1 MSEFFVYSFFFGI
14 LFFFFPVFATLEAYV
29 DPTENRAW
37 FSLSAYNIF
46 KVLGGYAQLNRDGIA
61 VHLTKKKAVFLP
73 FAKMSD
79 TKKMFEVT
87 QGFQLW
93 KFHQVIETGKLTS
106 PYSVLTASALQSIS
120 GSIFS
125 YLQTRY
131 PFLSLK
137 NSVLLRE
144 DNCLKVTLKTSVVF
158 NGLVIAIAVTKKLL
172 EALINWIRR
181 KKSTRFSK
189 EQPNS

>member
-1 MSEFFVYSFFFGI
+1 MGEFFVYSFFFGI

-61 VHLTKKKAVFLP
+61 VHL
-73 FAKMSD
+73 

>member
-1 MSEFFVYSFFFGI
+1 MGEFFVYSFFFGI
-14 LFFFFPVFATLEAYV
+14 LFLFIPVFATLETYIA
-29 DPTENRAW
+29 PTENRAW
-37 FSLSAYNIF
+37 FSLGAYGIF
-46 KVLGGYAQLNRDGIA
+46 KVFGGYAQLNRDGIA
-61 VHLTKKKAVFLP
+61 VHLTKKKAIFLP

-93 KFHQVIETGKLTS
+93 KFHQVIEMGKVTS
-106 PYSVLTASALQSIS
+106 PYSVLTASALQSLS

-144 DNCLKVTLKTSVVF
+144 ENCLKITLKASVVF
-158 NGLVIAIAVTKKLL
+158 NGLVIAIAITKKLL
-172 EALINWIRR
+172 EAWINWIKR
-181 KKSTRFSK
+181 KKLIRFSK
-189 EQPNS
+189 KQPNN